1 MLISHFYCN
10 PVQLGVYRGLCFMQ
24 SSGDPGLVSLKPIIS
39 YKTMLLNVLDPVGE
53 LCVTWPGHEIKYSN
67 YE

>member
-1 MLISHFYCN
+1 
-10 PVQLGVYRGLCFMQ
+10 MQ